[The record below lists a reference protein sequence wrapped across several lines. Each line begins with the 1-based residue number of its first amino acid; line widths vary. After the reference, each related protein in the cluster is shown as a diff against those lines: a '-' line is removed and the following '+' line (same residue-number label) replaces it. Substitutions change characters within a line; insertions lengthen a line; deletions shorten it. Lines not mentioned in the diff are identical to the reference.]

1 MDIDGDRTSPLPPQ
15 EAGPVV
21 EDTLETIAPDAVDP
35 ETQAAVDAALVRVDA
50 LMAADSELV
59 HGDVVES
66 VAAELSLDAAV
77 QLCVQS
83 MDFVPDTV
91 RRRVFEDEHAETIAA
106 NAIVVA
112 ERDAIEA
119 KAKQRSAKA
128 AATRAATLAR
138 EAEVEKAALKSAT
151 CPNCFQLRAASGVC
165 GCD

>member
-1 MDIDGDRTSPLPPQ
+1 MD
-15 EAGPVV
+15 
-21 EDTLETIAPDAVDP
+21 DTDTVAP
-35 ETQAAVDAALVRVDA
+35 ETQAAVDAAVVRVDELLA
-50 LMAADSELV
+50 SDPELV
-59 HGDVVES
+59 HGDVVET
-66 VAAELSLDAAV
+66 VAADLSLDAAV
-77 QLCVQS
+77 LLCVQA

-91 RRRVFEDEHAETIAA
+91 RRRVFEEENADVIAA

-112 ERDAIEA
+112 ERDAVEA

-151 CPNCFQLRAASGVC
+151 CPDCFQLRAASGVC

>member
-1 MDIDGDRTSPLPPQ
+1 
-15 EAGPVV
+15 V
-21 EDTLETIAPDAVDP
+21 EDTIAP
-35 ETQAAVDAALVRVDA
+35 ELQEAVDAAMTRVD
-50 LMAADSELV
+50 LLVSADSELV
-59 HGDVVES
+59 YGDVVET
-66 VAAELSLDAAV
+66 VAAELDLDAAV

-91 RRRVFEDEHAETIAA
+91 RRRVFEQDNAETIAA

-112 ERDAIEA
+112 ERDAIEL

-138 EAEVEKAALKSAT
+138 EAEAEKIALKSAT